1 MALNEADTC
10 RVYVTPKLKESGWE
24 NNPSAITEQYT
35 FTDGRVQFKG
45 SKVQRGEQKRADYLS
60 TLATFL
66 LLLLRLNLKT
76 ALSAKGCNRQKI
88 TQKS

>member
-24 NNPSAITEQYT
+24 SNPSAITEQYT

-45 SKVQRGEQKRADYLS
+45 SKVQRGEA
-60 TLATFL
+60 
-66 LLLLRLNLKT
+66 LLRKSKFPRTEPPL
-76 ALSAKGCNRQKI
+76 ALS
-88 TQKS
+88 